1 MKMRTMI
8 RGSMLLAGAG
18 LFASIGIWAQVT
30 PSGLKHSTVSADLG
44 VTFSLERA
52 QIVPGR
58 CCFWLQGGG
67 MDAAVTLGKGF
78 GVAASVT
85 GDHTTDALPGVDVN
99 KITALVG
106 PRYTFTAWT
115 GRSQPADERRLQI
128 FGQALFGGVHGFNGL
143 YPTPGGATT
152 NARSFALEAGG
163 GLNLYFSKHVGLR
176 IPEVEYVRTALPNNG
191 SNTQHDLRI
200 AFGMTFHF

>member
-1 MKMRTMI
+1 MRTMI

-78 GVAASVT
+78 GVAASVS

-99 KITALVG
+99 KITVLVG

-128 FGQALFGGVHGFNGL
+128 FGQALFGSVLGFNGL
-143 YPTPGGATT
+143 YPAAGGATT

-176 IPEVEYVRTALPNNG
+176 MPEVEYVRTALPNNG

-200 AFGMTFHF
+200 AFGTTFHF

>member
-1 MKMRTMI
+1 MRKLI

-18 LFASIGIWAQVT
+18 LFASIGIGAQVT
-30 PSGLKHSTVSADLG
+30 ASGLRHSTVSADLG

-67 MDAAVTLGKGF
+67 MDAAVPLGKGY
-78 GVAASVT
+78 GVAASLT
-85 GDHTTDALPGVDVN
+85 GEHSTDVLPGVDVN
-99 KITALVG
+99 KITVLTG

-128 FGQALFGGVHGFNGL
+128 FGQALFGAVRGFNGL
-143 YPTPGGATT
+143 YPGPGGATT

-163 GLNLYFSKHVGLR
+163 GLNLFFSRHAGLR
-176 IPEVEYVRTALPNNG
+176 MPEVEYVRTALPNNG
-191 SNTQHDLRI
+191 SNTQHDLRL